1 MQMKYVNPS
10 NGDCKA
16 GSHAFRR
23 FRNTCLRNYTQCPE
37 GLLKYWM
44 GHPGDGMSDRYDKI
58 KDDLAFRKTWAE
70 QCGVGFSIGS
80 VVPNVPKKAVK
91 NAALKAA

>member
-1 MQMKYVNPS
+1 MKYVNPYT
-10 NGDCKA
+10 GDYKA

-23 FRNTCLRNYTQCPE
+23 FRNTYLRNYIQCPE

-44 GHPGDGMSDRYDKI
+44 CHTGHSMSDLYGKI
-58 KDDLAFRKTWAE
+58 KDDLAFRLTWAE
-70 QCGVGFSIGS
+70 KSGIGFDLGS
-80 VVPNVPKKAVK
+80 VVPNVPKMAVK